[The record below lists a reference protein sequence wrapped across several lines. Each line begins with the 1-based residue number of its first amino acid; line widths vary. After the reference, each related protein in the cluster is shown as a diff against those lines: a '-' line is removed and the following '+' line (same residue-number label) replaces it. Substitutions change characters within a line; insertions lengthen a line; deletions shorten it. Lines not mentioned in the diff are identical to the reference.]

1 MFSVDK
7 KKNNIFTIFVF
18 PFFGGKQTLKIETS
32 KQRKQNFVSRLP
44 DKLNNKAAIVN
55 N

>member
-1 MFSVDK
+1 MFSVD

-18 PFFGGKQTLKIETS
+18 HFFGGKQTLKIETS
-32 KQRKQNFVSRLP
+32 RQRKQNFVSRLP
-44 DKLNNKAAIVN
+44 DKLNNNAAIVN